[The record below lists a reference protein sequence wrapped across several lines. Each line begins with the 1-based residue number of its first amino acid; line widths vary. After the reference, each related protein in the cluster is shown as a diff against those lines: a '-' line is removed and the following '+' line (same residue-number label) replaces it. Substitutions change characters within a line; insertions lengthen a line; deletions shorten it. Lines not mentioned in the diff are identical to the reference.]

1 MSTKSLE
8 RVVPFEHFAEAPLA
22 DLFDE
27 LKVVRIDG
35 CHGLCGKCDN
45 TKKLLF
51 KTFPRLRRRRKQAA
65 AVEHKV
71 DAGMQQQRR
80 TGNVHQP
87 PHLQP

>member
-45 TKKLLF
+45 AKKLLL
-51 KTFPRLRRRRKQAA
+51 KTFPRLRRRRKQA
-65 AVEHKV
+65 
-71 DAGMQQQRR
+71 DAIGYKAGAGLLQQRR
-80 TGNVHQP
+80 TANVHQP